1 MMRTVFAGCLLAVG
15 LLLTTACAAPTTQ
28 PNVLNEPAG
37 GPPVSNV
44 LNEPAGGPPVSLVV
58 STSDL
63 AVGDNRVAFGLVDRD
78 YMPVR
83 PDSVALRAVFYE
95 PDAATGQ
102 VRHRT
107 TAHYELWPP
116 EGRRG
121 IFIADVSF
129 DEAGTAT
136 PGSPGIWEIHATF
149 NYGGNDSDGSN
160 SDGSNSDGT
169 DQAEESLTIGAVVSV
184 ADQHRSPFI
193 GDPAPLSNTP
203 TAASAPDLRTISSSP
218 QPDPALYR
226 LSVADAVRAGQPA
239 VVTFSTPA
247 FCVTAT
253 CGPQVAELSTLAARY
268 PGRANFVHVEVYKD
282 PHLIESG
289 QPAKDLVPAVDE
301 WGLVTEPWTFVIGSD
316 GRIAARFEQYVPP
329 DVLESALLL
338 ALQE

>member
-1 MMRTVFAGCLLAVG
+1 MSLIDDGRPGQGFSPLPTPARRGNLNNMMRTVFSCCLLAVC
-15 LLLTTACAAPTTQ
+15 LLLATACAAPTTQ

-37 GPPVSNV
+37 GPPVS
-44 LNEPAGGPPVSLVV
+44 LVV
-58 STSDL
+58 STGDL
-63 AVGDNRVAFGLVDRD
+63 AVGNNRVAFGLVDRD

-107 TAHYELWPP
+107 TAHYEPWPP

-129 DEAGTAT
+129 DEAGTAN

-149 NYGGNDSDGSN
+149 DYGGG
-160 SDGSNSDGT
+160 

-184 ADQHRSPFI
+184 ADEHRSPFI

-203 TAASAPDLRTISSSP
+203 TVGSATDLHTISSSP
-218 QPDPALYR
+218 QPDPALYQ

-253 CGPQVAELSTLAARY
+253 CGPQVSELSTLAARY

-282 PHLIESG
+282 PHLIEPS
-289 QPAKDLVPAVDE
+289 QPAKELVPAVDE

>member
-1 MMRTVFAGCLLAVG
+1 MSLIDDGRPGQGFSPLPTPARRGNLNNMMRTVFSCCLLAVY
-15 LLLTTACAAPTTQ
+15 LLLATACAAPTTQ

-37 GPPVSNV
+37 GPPVS
-44 LNEPAGGPPVSLVV
+44 LVV
-58 STSDL
+58 STGDL
-63 AVGDNRVAFGLVDRD
+63 AVGNNRVAFGLVDRD

-83 PDSVALRAVFYE
+83 PDSVALRAVFYK

-107 TAHYELWPP
+107 TPHYEPWPP

-149 NYGGNDSDGSN
+149 DYGGG
-160 SDGSNSDGT
+160 

-184 ADQHRSPFI
+184 ADEHRSPFI

-203 TAASAPDLRTISSSP
+203 TVGSATDLHTISSSP
-218 QPDPALYR
+218 QPDPALYQ

-239 VVTFSTPA
+239 VIAFSTPA

-253 CGPQVAELSTLAARY
+253 CGPQVSELSTLAARY

-282 PHLIESG
+282 PHLIEPS
-289 QPAKDLVPAVDE
+289 QPAKELVPAVDE